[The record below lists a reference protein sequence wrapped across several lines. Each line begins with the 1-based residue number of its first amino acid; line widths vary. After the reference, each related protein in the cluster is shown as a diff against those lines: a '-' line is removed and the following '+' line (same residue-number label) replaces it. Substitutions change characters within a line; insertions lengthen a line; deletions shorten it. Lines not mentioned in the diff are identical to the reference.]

1 MRPNPETTKKVIA
14 RHVQA
19 VNARKKAIAE
29 SNDREAHY
37 WAGYYTA
44 IEALLPALGLSH
56 LTTLQE
62 YQDAARQTTLF

>member
-1 MRPNPETTKKVIA
+1 MRPNPETTKRIIA

-29 SNDREAHY
+29 RNNDEAHY
-37 WAGYYTA
+37 WAGYYAA

>member
-1 MRPNPETTKKVIA
+1 MRTNPETLKRIIS

-29 SNDREAHY
+29 KNDQEAHY

-62 YQDAARQTTLF
+62 YQDAAKQTTLF

>member
-1 MRPNPETTKKVIA
+1 MRTNPETLKQVIA

-29 SNDREAHY
+29 RNATEAHF